1 MMFTSKKR
9 VWIPV
14 AAIAAVFLLVF
25 NNCKKSDPVEPYYES
40 DYGDLQYTIDNV
52 KDVSIERIGEIKQN
66 ISINR
71 VAGKAEDVSLS
82 IVGLPAGASAFFDPS
97 PSKPTFTSTLTIK
110 TNRVT
115 VGTYS
120 LLIRGS
126 SLTSGFTE
134 RKFSLTVLPYSNIAI
149 GMEGKFKESG
159 ICVPGG
165 GVNDTVDVVPV
176 TTTVNKITIKGI
188 WSGVWTNAVDAELT
202 PSTKTLNILPQ
213 TVNGVTISGSGTFDE
228 NVMIIGY
235 RVTGTTVNDTCT
247 STFSRL

>member
-1 MMFTSKKR
+1 MFTSKKR
-9 VWIPV
+9 VWMPV

-25 NNCKKSDPVEPYYES
+25 NNCKKSDPIEPYYES

-52 KDVSIERIGEIKQN
+52 KDVSIERIGEMKQN
-66 ISINR
+66 ISITR

-82 IVGLPAGASAFFDPS
+82 VVGLPVGASALFDPD
-97 PSKPTFTSTLTIK
+97 PSKPSFTSTLTIK

-159 ICVPGG
+159 VCVPSGG
-165 GVNDTVDVVPV
+165 IGDTVNVIPV
-176 TTTVNKITIKGI
+176 TTTTNKITIQGI
-188 WSGVWTNAVDAELT
+188 WSGVWTNEVNADLN
-202 PSTKTLNILPQ
+202 PSSKTLNIPAQ
-213 TVNGVTISGSGTFDE
+213 TINGVTISGSGTFDE